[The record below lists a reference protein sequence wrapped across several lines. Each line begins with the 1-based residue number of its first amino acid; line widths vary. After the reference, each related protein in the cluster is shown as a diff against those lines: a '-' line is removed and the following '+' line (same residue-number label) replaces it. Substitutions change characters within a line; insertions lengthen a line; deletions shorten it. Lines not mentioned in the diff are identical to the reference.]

1 VQDVKRAVGQHARK
15 SCAHRA
21 ARADGCADYEIV
33 PLEDAE
39 RLKALGL
46 AYELDVS

>member
-1 VQDVKRAVGQHARK
+1 MQGVKRAVGQHARK

-33 PLEDAE
+33 PLEDVE
-39 RLKALGL
+39 RLKVLGL
-46 AYELDVS
+46 ADELDIS